1 MSLDLSDNLKLD
13 VVETPNQ
20 PYSISE
26 NSTVQEE
33 QSLWSK
39 LKSTVKSSFPFSFST
54 DNKGKDKSKED
65 PDLSEQKLDVP
76 KAKPPCLMNYTVHQ
90 HNMTITG
97 ACRQMYTWSVLA
109 YDYLMNSTLR
119 RLNVTETG
127 VYKQLHYWS
136 SVAYGWLSTG
146 ISVVYHQLSA
156 WGSIVYEYLMNNAI
170 LRRLKVT
177 EIAVVLNR
185 WISVAYNWVLAW
197 CITVY
202 DRLYSWWYGDGEMSV
217 RAPTR
222 FPPSLSSPPLLPQPS
237 LPLP

>member
-1 MSLDLSDNLKLD
+1 MSGDCLVNMTCIPAVDLDMSSQQIDHEDLNLS
-13 VVETPNQ
+13 
-20 PYSISE
+20 SISNQSDSKSKNFTE
-26 NSTVQEE
+26 QEE
-33 QSLWSK
+33 
-39 LKSTVKSSFPFSFST
+39 KSSWYSRVISYLT
-54 DNKGKDKSKED
+54 NNKERVTETESIGDSG
-65 PDLSEQKLDVP
+65 LSELIP
-76 KAKPPCLMNYTVHQ
+76 APEPLCLMNYTVHR
-90 HNMTITG
+90 HNMTVSG
-97 ACRQMYTWSVLA
+97 PCRQMYSWGVMA

-146 ISVVYHQLSA
+146 ISVVYHQLTA

-202 DRLYSWWYGDGEMSV
+202 DRLYCYWYGDGGMSV
-217 RAPTR
+217 RAPH
-222 FPPSLSSPPLLPQPS
+222 
-237 LPLP
+237 